1 MFNTKSVDEKVF
13 RITYSKR
20 YAGEDT
26 KCFVY
31 FAFSYN
37 DLKIWVDRWQSE
49 IVQIICIEEYVIEKN
64 TERGT

>member
-1 MFNTKSVDEKVF
+1 MFNTKSVAEKVF

-20 YAGEDT
+20 YAGDET

-31 FAFSYN
+31 FAFSY
-37 DLKIWVDRWQSE
+37 DELKMWVSKCQSE
-49 IVQIICIEEYVIEKN
+49 FTQIICIEEYVIEKN